1 MPGERRSLPA
11 RPSLRYLKLEAKR
24 RLSAGEFT
32 ALYEAQLAIARE
44 HGLPSWAALKRLICG
59 RPVCHVI
66 PQLSWVISRFAGVD
80 GPQWSPP
87 DDHELRQHFA
97 DRVLSRTPPDK
108 LVAQV
113 VEMTVDLREELV
125 VTAEAPLAAQVRIA
139 GFEIFATVAA
149 KPPHQ
154 LTGVRRLSL
163 GARICDSRTT
173 APATRIHGQ
182 VPAAVAGITQR
193 AFADLGLV
201 GLVVAG
207 GGTGTPAWG
216 AASGWADL
224 EQGEPID
231 TSHRFPAAG
240 ITPLVTATT
249 VLRLV
254 ADGRVRLDG
263 PANHHLRTVRL
274 ADGSVTVREL
284 LTHTGGV
291 DHPVEPFAGH
301 VPGLAALTG
310 PVIKCNG
317 ERGIFRLSHEGYG
330 VLGQLV
336 ADVTGWPYPVAA
348 TRLVLDPLGM
358 RSSSFPARWPDT
370 GGAIVGYDVAPAG
383 TFEPEPPRIYTMPAA
398 GCRGPVGDGRGPGA
412 FRSLLVIPAPA
423 GAGQRGAPAPGTCH
437 GVRPFPARPR
447 LAHLLPRQR
456 YRGRRRPPWR
466 LGVLARQRGWPAG
479 ARRPRQP
486 LGPPRHRYRPAPARR
501 PASSGVEV
509 QPTTRSANSPYSL
522 AT

>member
-398 GCRGPVGDGRGPGA
+398 GGLWATAADLVRFGLCWSSLLPPALASEALRPQAPATAFGRFRRGLGWLIYSRGNVIGAAGGRPGA
-412 FRSLLVIPAPA
+412 SASLLVSA
-423 GAGQRGAPAPGTCH
+423 AGQRAHVALANRWVHLDTATGRLLRAGRHHPA
-437 GVRPFPARPR
+437 
-447 LAHLLPRQR
+447 
-456 YRGRRRPPWR
+456 
-466 LGVLARQRGWPAG
+466 
-479 ARRPRQP
+479 
-486 LGPPRHRYRPAPARR
+486 
-501 PASSGVEV
+501 
-509 QPTTRSANSPYSL
+509 
-522 AT
+522 